1 MLRQL
6 GVAEA
11 AGGLAAA
18 AAEQRQQQQQQAPRG
33 PPRPR
38 ERRPALPA
46 AALAARKS
54 KRQRGE
60 RPLAVEEAVAE
71 AAAELIGGDAPDLAG
86 ASEKDLEHGAL
97 LDLEAYFQLMGQDV
111 SGAVHTDGRFRGW
124 VSPAVCERY
133 DIPPDPAAA
142 WEAGGGG
149 NFSFKIDKTA
159 IPAAQRA
166 RGWSDARAFSHTQ
179 LVKNPNAYFYRHVA
193 PHEQQAQ
200 GEWIE
205 EEHQAF
211 VETARAHGVGDKW
224 GLFASHLPQ
233 RVGYQCSAYYR
244 DVVIPSGLVID
255 RRFKMTRAGKAVYV
269 G

>member
-86 ASEKDLEHGAL
+86 ASEKDLGERACAWFACWLGSLLQAAHACGAGEL
-97 LDLEAYFQLMGQDV
+97 APCLRRTCTLTCLVILHSSESAAAARV
-111 SGAVHTDGRFRGW
+111 CAVHASSLDAWSGGPPRG
-124 VSPAVCERY
+124 
-133 DIPPDPAAA
+133 
-142 WEAGGGG
+142 
-149 NFSFKIDKTA
+149 
-159 IPAAQRA
+159 
-166 RGWSDARAFSHTQ
+166 H
-179 LVKNPNAYFYRHVA
+179 
-193 PHEQQAQ
+193 Q
-200 GEWIE
+200 GSTI
-205 EEHQAF
+205 
-211 VETARAHGVGDKW
+211 
-224 GLFASHLPQ
+224 
-233 RVGYQCSAYYR
+233 
-244 DVVIPSGLVID
+244 
-255 RRFKMTRAGKAVYV
+255 
-269 G
+269 